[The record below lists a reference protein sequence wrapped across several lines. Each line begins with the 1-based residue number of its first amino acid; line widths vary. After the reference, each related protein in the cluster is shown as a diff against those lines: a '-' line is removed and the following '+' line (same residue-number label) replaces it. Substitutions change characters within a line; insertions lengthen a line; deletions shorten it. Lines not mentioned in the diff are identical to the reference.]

1 VRAIET
7 TDVSRPREPTR
18 TQKAAAIAGDVALAV
33 LLVLALPLGLT
44 VLFSPLAALVR
55 LALAL
60 TGLV

>member
-1 VRAIET
+1 MRAIET
-7 TDVSRPREPTR
+7 TDVSRPREST

-33 LLVLALPLGLT
+33 LLVLALPLGLM

-55 LALAL
+55 FALAL